1 MKPILFIYSND
12 EENIVSLGR
21 LGLLINIL
29 VPIKI
34 SKESLDEIVD
44 SCMRIAILE
53 FEQFENWLAQILL
66 ILRDYIPEVY
76 VISREKIHAEGVK
89 WIKLVSD
96 SQAENDQLKAIII
109 DNEKHAEIFG
119 SENLFAVLKRLDLE
133 KIQKFSQNTF
143 AIAIPFDELFEHD
156 KVLVVDKDRIYT
168 LTLSEYMEKFSQR
181 KDEFIL
187 VDELEIGL
195 LLERAEKFYLKAQSE
210 EEEDRIEAGVGFSLL
225 ELAKLFRLS

>member
-12 EENIVSLGR
+12 EENLKSLGR

-53 FEQFENWLAQILL
+53 FEQFESWLAEILPL
-66 ILRDYIPEVY
+66 LRDYIPEIY

-96 SQAENDQLKAIII
+96 LQKEDNQLKAIII
-109 DNEKHAEIFG
+109 DEKHVEIFET
-119 SENLFAVLKRLDLE
+119 ENLFVVLKRLDLE
-133 KIQKFSQNTF
+133 KVQKFFQNTF
-143 AIAIPFDELFEHD
+143 AIAIPFDELFEND

-210 EEEDRIEAGVGFSLL
+210 EEEDLVEARIGFSLL
-225 ELAKLFRLS
+225 ELVKLFRLS